1 VGSLDT
7 GLHSL
12 ELMAGEDAYYY
23 SHKEPSGFP
32 VYRAIL
38 DDAQRTRL
46 YILPATGEIRIVDID
61 ARRTRWWERAL
72 HGLDF
77 QGLRAR
83 PLWDIVA
90 MLLLAGATLVTVTG
104 SWMAIQR
111 VRRDL
116 GRR

>member
-1 VGSLDT
+1 
-7 GLHSL
+7 
-12 ELMAGEDAYYY
+12 
-23 SHKEPSGFP
+23 
-32 VYRAIL
+32 
-38 DDAQRTRL
+38 
-46 YILPATGEIRIVDID
+46 VDID
-61 ARRTRWWERAL
+61 ARRTRWWQRAL

-77 QGLRAR
+77 RGLRTR